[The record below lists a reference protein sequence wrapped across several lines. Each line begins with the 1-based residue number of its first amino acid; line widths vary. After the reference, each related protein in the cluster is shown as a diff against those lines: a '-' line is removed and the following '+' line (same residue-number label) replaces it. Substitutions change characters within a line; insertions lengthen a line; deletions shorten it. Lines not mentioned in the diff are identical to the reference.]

1 MARAA
6 ADSANR
12 DTAEPLRQL
21 GDLLES
27 YLDAGAVDEIRRAFE
42 FGARAHEGQHR
53 LTGEPYIHHPLEV
66 ARILA
71 GMHMD
76 HATIAAAILHDTIE
90 DTAVT
95 KQQVIEAFGEEVAD
109 LVDGVTKLD
118 KMQFRSRVEA
128 QAESFRKM
136 MLAMSRD
143 LRVIL
148 IKLADRMHNMRT
160 LSVMRPDKRRR
171 IALETLEIYAPIAQR
186 LGMNAFKAELQD
198 LGFQAYYPFRHRVL
212 KERLRKLRGN
222 RREIVAKIRRTL
234 EARLKEE
241 GIPCRVVG
249 RIKSPYSIFR
259 KMRAKELSFDKVMD
273 VYGFRIIVN
282 GVSTCYQT
290 LGAVH
295 NLYKPVTG
303 RFRDYIAIPKTN
315 GYQSLHTVLF
325 GPYGSPIEIQ
335 IRTRDMDQ
343 VAEKG
348 IAAHWIYKSD
358 ADKPTSAQMRAR
370 EWLLSLLEMQKQA
383 GNSVEFLEHVKV
395 DLFPDEV
402 YVFTPRGEIIQLPRE
417 STVVDFAYAIHTDVG
432 NHCVGARINRD
443 LVPLRTRL
451 KSGMTVE
458 VLTDNGARSSPS
470 WLDFV
475 VTSKARAAI
484 RHHLKNLQQEEAVE
498 LGHRMLDRALDAL
511 GTSLDAVPDAAL
523 QAFLA
528 ECRFERLEDLLADI
542 AFGNRM
548 PLLVAQKLLPHTSDG
563 LGYAVPARDALKIKG
578 TEGMVVNYA
587 NCCHPIPGDSITGY
601 LSAGKGIV
609 VHVAECPNA
618 RELRKHRERIIDLDW
633 DAEISGEFRV
643 ALRVE
648 VANKPGVLATI
659 AATIAE
665 SGSNI
670 EHVEY
675 QERDGATAALRFTLT
690 VRDRAHLA
698 RIIRR
703 TRRNDVTLKVQR
715 ITG

>member
-1 MARAA
+1 MSRAA
-6 ADSANR
+6 TDSVPGNA
-12 DTAEPLRQL
+12 AEPLRQL
-21 GDLLES
+21 SELLDS
-27 YLDAGAVDEIRRAFE
+27 YLSPEAVAEVRRAFE
-42 FGARAHEGQHR
+42 FSAEAHEGQHR

-66 ARILA
+66 ACILA
-71 GMHMD
+71 EMHMD

-90 DTAVT
+90 DTEVT
-95 KQQVIEAFGEEVAD
+95 KQQVAEAFGEEVAE

-118 KMQFRSRVEA
+118 KMQFQSRLEA

-148 IKLADRMHNMRT
+148 IKLADRLHNMRT

-186 LGMNAFKAELQD
+186 LGMNALKAELQD
-198 LGFQAYYPFRHRVL
+198 LGFQTYYPFRHRVL
-212 KERLRKLRGN
+212 KERLKKLRGN
-222 RREIVAKIRRTL
+222 RREVVAKIRKTL
-234 EARLKEE
+234 ELRLKEE

-249 RIKSPYSIFR
+249 RLKSPYSIFR
-259 KMRAKELSFDKVMD
+259 KMRGKELSFDKVMD
-273 VYGFRIIVN
+273 VYGFRIIVGSVN
-282 GVSTCYQT
+282 ACYQT

-335 IRTRDMDQ
+335 IRTREMDQ

-348 IAAHWIYKSD
+348 IAAHWIYKTD
-358 ADKPTSAQMRAR
+358 AEMPSSAQLRAR
-370 EWLLSLLEMQKQA
+370 EWLLNLLEMQKQA

-417 STVVDFAYAIHTDVG
+417 ATVVDFAYAIHTDVG
-432 NHCVGARINRD
+432 NHCVGARIDRE

-458 VLTDNGARSSPS
+458 VLTDNGARPSPS

-484 RHHLKNLQQEEAVE
+484 RHYLKNLQQEEAVE

-511 GTSLDAVPDAAL
+511 GTSLDEVPDASL
-523 QAFLA
+523 QEFLA

-548 PLLVAQKLLPHTSDG
+548 PLLVAQKLLPHADNG

-609 VHVAECPNA
+609 VHVDDCRNA
-618 RELRKHRERIIDLDW
+618 RELRKNRERFIDLDW
-633 DAEISGEFRV
+633 DSEIDGEFRV
-643 ALRVE
+643 TLRVE

-659 AATIAE
+659 AAAIAE
-665 SGSNI
+665 CGSNI

-703 TRRNDVTLKVQR
+703 IRRNDVTLKVHR
-715 ITG
+715 ETG